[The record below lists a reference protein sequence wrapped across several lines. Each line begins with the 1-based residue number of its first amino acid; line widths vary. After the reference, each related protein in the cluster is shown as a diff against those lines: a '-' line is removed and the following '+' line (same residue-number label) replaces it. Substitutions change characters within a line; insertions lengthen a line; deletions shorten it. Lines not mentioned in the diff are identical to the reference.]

1 MPEKR
6 QNYLSIFSI
15 EIDITILL
23 NHMKSQ
29 STNMQPNVWGRGINV
44 WQSIKIL
51 YYFLDFQILKFVRLL
66 LILNKCFPLY
76 LILYSVSK
84 KGPLRLH
91 KLPALQ
97 PRSMKSPASWQK
109 ISPQGNSPV
118 DAQVCGG

>member
-1 MPEKR
+1 
-6 QNYLSIFSI
+6 
-15 EIDITILL
+15 
-23 NHMKSQ
+23 
-29 STNMQPNVWGRGINV
+29 MQPNVWGKGINV

-97 PRSMKSPASWQK
+97 PRPMKSPGSWQK
-109 ISPQGNSPV
+109 IGPQGNSPA
-118 DAQVCGG
+118 DGQVCGG